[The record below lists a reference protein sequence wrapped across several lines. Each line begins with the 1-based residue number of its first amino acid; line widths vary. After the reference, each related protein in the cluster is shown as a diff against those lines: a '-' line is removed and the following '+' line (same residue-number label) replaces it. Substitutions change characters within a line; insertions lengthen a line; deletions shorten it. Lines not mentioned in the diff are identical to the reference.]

1 LSSEWGIQM
10 WSVLENDMPD
20 LLRGALTTTALAVTG
35 GAVALVTALLLGILL
50 TSRHSLLRWS
60 ARCWVEVF
68 RGVSALVLL
77 FVCFYVLPR
86 FGWPLSSFQAATL
99 GLGLNIGAYGAD
111 IVKGAIESVPK
122 GQVEA
127 SVALNMP
134 TWMAMW
140 RIILPQALVMMLP
153 SLATNQV
160 ILLKATAL
168 ASLIAVS
175 ELTANAN
182 RLALVDGNRNNL
194 YLTILVIYFALS
206 LTFSS
211 AFRFVEKRMARRLH
225 VRRASA

>member
-1 LSSEWGIQM
+1 M
-10 WSVLENDMPD
+10 WSVLENNMPD

-35 GAVALVTALLLGILL
+35 GAVALATALLLGILL
-50 TSRHSLLRWS
+50 TSRHRLLRWP
-60 ARCWVEVF
+60 ARCWVEIF

-77 FVCFYVLPR
+77 FVCFYVLPL

-122 GQVEA
+122 GQMEA

-168 ASLIAVS
+168 TSLIAVS